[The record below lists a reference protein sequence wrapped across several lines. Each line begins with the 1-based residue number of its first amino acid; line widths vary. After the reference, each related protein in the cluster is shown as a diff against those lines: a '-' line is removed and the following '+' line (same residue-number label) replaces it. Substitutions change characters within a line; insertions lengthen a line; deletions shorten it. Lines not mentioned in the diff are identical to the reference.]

1 VGFEKLRETV
11 DSLFTARQSV
21 KGAIKTSHIVI
32 IIFMLIPLIVS
43 VGTALYNSLSYDR
56 LIINVNRTNS
66 LNRIV
71 KTEIVNELW
80 DIVAGNVDFADGRQ
94 YAIIE
99 HINSEIE
106 GIRRAAGA
114 ENRRL
119 LDVARRAMN
128 TLISYVDLLGSQIQA
143 DAPVVENERTLDEI
157 RGVAALVSDTLQDF
171 TMLEIE
177 SAAGTNEIIKKRTR
191 VLWVLEIVVLILVVV
206 FSNLVRSSV
215 VYGVQRSIGAL
226 VAFSGRISSGDL
238 EARAAL
244 PKVEEFDPLTENLN
258 IMAVKIKGL
267 IEANIE
273 EQRNLQKAE
282 MKTLQAQISPHFLY
296 NTLDTIVWLAE
307 GKQWEQVISV
317 TRALSAFFRL
327 SLNQGNE
334 WVTVDHEFK
343 HIESYMVIQK
353 IRYRDI
359 LDYSIKYDKTM
370 GNKTILKLLL
380 QPLVENAL
388 YHGIKNRRGRGMIA
402 VQGWACRDDTAG
414 KNEDGALY
422 LSVSDNGA
430 GMSADRLNEIRRY
443 MEDPDKP
450 PPQQANGQGGY
461 GLYNVSR
468 RLELY
473 YNMKGLLQITSSCHE
488 GTTVTVKIPGDRFH
502 A

>member
-1 VGFEKLRETV
+1 MRFDTLKETV

-32 IIFMLIPLIVS
+32 IIFMLIPLLVS
-43 VGTALYNSLSYDR
+43 MGTALYNSLSYDR
-56 LIINVNRTNS
+56 LITNVNRTNS

-71 KTEIVNELW
+71 KIEIANELW
-80 DIVAGNVDFADGRQ
+80 DIVAGNVSFADGRQ

-106 GIRRAAGA
+106 RIRRAAGV

-119 LDVARRAMN
+119 LDVAHRAMN
-128 TLISYVDLLGSQIQA
+128 TLVSYVDLLGNRMRVN
-143 DAPVVENERTLDEI
+143 APVVENERTLDEI
-157 RGVAALVSDTLQDF
+157 RGVAVLVSDTLQDF

-177 SAAGTNEIIKKRTR
+177 SAAGANEIIKKRTR
-191 VLWVLEIVVLILVVV
+191 VLWTLEIVMFILVVG
-206 FSNLVRSSV
+206 FSNMALSSV
-215 VYGVQRSIGAL
+215 AYGVQRSIGAL

-258 IMAVKIKGL
+258 IMAVRIKGL

-273 EQRNLQKAE
+273 EQRNLQKSE
-282 MKTLQAQISPHFLY
+282 MKALQAQISPHFLY

-327 SLNQGNE
+327 SLNQGSE
-334 WVTVDHEFK
+334 WVTVDNEFK

-359 LDYSIKYDKTM
+359 LDYSIAYDKTL
-370 GNKTILKLLL
+370 GNTIILKLLL

-388 YHGIKNRRGRGMIA
+388 YHGIKNRRGRGMISIK
-402 VQGWACRDDTAG
+402 GWSCHDDATETHE
-414 KNEDGALY
+414 EDALY

-430 GMSADRLNEIRRY
+430 GISEGRLNEIRRY
-443 MEDPDKP
+443 MEAPDKS

-473 YNMKGLLQITSSCHE
+473 YNMKGLLHITSSLHE
-488 GTTVTVKIPGDRFH
+488 GTTVTVKIPGVRFY